1 MKHGCKYHLSLVEC
15 KIYPNFD
22 PLQTNISF
30 LYPLNTSENLF
41 NFMMFLRVIDGL
53 SCLLDLR
60 SVSFL

>member
-15 KIYPNFD
+15 KISPNFD

-30 LYPLNTSENLF
+30 LYPLNTSGNLF

-53 SCLLDLR
+53 SFLLDLR